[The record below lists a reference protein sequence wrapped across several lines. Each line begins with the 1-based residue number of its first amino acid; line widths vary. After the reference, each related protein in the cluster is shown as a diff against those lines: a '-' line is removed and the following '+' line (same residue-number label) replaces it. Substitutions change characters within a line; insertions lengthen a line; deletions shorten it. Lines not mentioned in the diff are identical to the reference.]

1 MQFFTVLCS
10 QCPLLVIGSHFN
22 PLFCF
27 VSSFSRCARCSF
39 LCANVS
45 YSAIAFVFISACR
58 SYARSHEH
66 DLCSTVF
73 SFAWSL
79 SLSVRLYFSPVSR
92 ACLVFLAS
100 FVRDLWETRVCH
112 FVDCRFALSFSSLR
126 AFVCGLSGAQT
137 QNKKKSLPES
147 DIFVRFLLFTVIIWS
162 EFEMWSFSCCDLE
175 LIESLLIAHYMWIQ
189 LNCMHIIVVLGI

>member
-1 MQFFTVLCS
+1 MNCS

-45 YSAIAFVFISACR
+45 YSATAFVFISACR
-58 SYARSHEH
+58 SYVRSHEHEH
-66 DLCSTVF
+66 DLCSTAF

-126 AFVCGLSGAQT
+126 AFCVGCLGR
-137 QNKKKSLPES
+137 KHKIEKKSLPES
-147 DIFVRFLLFTVIIWS
+147 DIFVRFLLFTVIICEVFRAAIWN
-162 EFEMWSFSCCDLE
+162 WL
-175 LIESLLIAHYMWIQ
+175 SLY
-189 LNCMHIIVVLGI
+189 